1 MANDVKFITKE
12 TQGKKKRIPI
22 IGRIIS
28 HEEGK
33 REEQFQLSEE
43 SIQNISG
50 YTEQHRQA
58 ILAAAGQIQQHQQL
72 YSANYKLAM
81 EDLNYL
87 HSLLLKGIDTHA
99 VYQLLMSNPHGA
111 AEFIKQMGL
120 SNVSVADAAYSPRR
134 TNLIG
139 STSFQK
145 STVPVANLGII
156 PIAPNLYMGLADNS
170 TFYYLSRPSKD
181 SPGVLYPVGT
191 LKSSELSKILAEL
204 GNTNFLDNVLV
215 SLQQFNRHVGGLVG
229 SGVKVPENNSGNLG
243 PGGSF
248 NFDNPTSNPAS
259 YQIPLEVTA
268 AQGGESQGSPSGG
281 EMEFG
286 IREATRVLVSGSDDL
301 KVNGTYSDT
310 LRERLGKGS
319 KVARNVAA
327 YAALAYNITPN
338 EAATYLYGGKTSAT
352 ELGRNLNSI
361 GEQLK
366 RGKFNGANRFV
377 NKIQKGLVTQFA
389 KDHRGENLPA
399 NPIEFA
405 RLMQSDQKLREQWTE
420 FTSDTAETADAYE
433 DFLDSRDDSDDEDDG
448 KN

>member
-12 TQGKKKRIPI
+12 TQVGKKRIPI
-22 IGRIIS
+22 FGRMLS
-28 HEEGK
+28 REERK
-33 REEQFQLSEE
+33 RDEQFQLSEE

-87 HSLLLKGIDTHA
+87 HSLLLKGIDMHA
-99 VYQLLMSNPHGA
+99 VHQLLIGNPQSA
-111 AEFIKQMGL
+111 AAFIKQMGL
-120 SNVSVADAAYSPRR
+120 SNVSVADAAYTPGR

-139 STSFQK
+139 STNFQK
-145 STVPVANLGII
+145 SAVPVANLGII
-156 PIAPNLYMGLADNS
+156 PIAPNLYIGLADNS

-191 LKSSELSKILAEL
+191 LKSSELSKILAQL

-229 SGVKVPENNSGNLG
+229 SGVKTPENNPGSLG

-248 NFDNPTSNPAS
+248 NFESPVNPVAPPFSPE
-259 YQIPLEVTA
+259 LA
-268 AQGGESQGSPSGG
+268 APVGGESQGAPSGG
-281 EMEFG
+281 EPDFG
-286 IREATRVLVSGSDDL
+286 IREATRALISGSEDL
-301 KVNGTYSDT
+301 RVNGTFSDT

-338 EAATYLYGGKTSAT
+338 EAASYLYGGKTSAT
-352 ELGRNLNSI
+352 ELGRTLNSI

-377 NKIQKGLVTQFA
+377 NKIQRGLVTQFS
-389 KDHRGENLPA
+389 KDHQGENLPA

-405 RLMQSDQKLREQWTE
+405 RTMQSDQKLREQWND

-433 DFLDSRDDSDDEDDG
+433 DFLESRDDSDDEDDG

>member
-12 TQGKKKRIPI
+12 TEGKKRRIPI
-22 IGRIIS
+22 IGRILT
-28 HEEGK
+28 HEEKK
-33 REEQFQLSEE
+33 REEQFQLNDE
-43 SIQNISG
+43 SIQNITG

-120 SNVSVADAAYSPRR
+120 SNVSVADAAYNPRR

-156 PIAPNLYMGLADNS
+156 PIAPNLYIGLADNS
-170 TFYYLSRPSKD
+170 TFYYLSKPSKD

-191 LKSSELSKILAEL
+191 LRSSELSQILAQL

-229 SGVKVPENNSGNLG
+229 SGAKVPESNSGNLS

-248 NFDNPTSNPAS
+248 NFESPATNPVTM
-259 YQIPLEVTA
+259 PLSPELVAPGGAEV
-268 AQGGESQGSPSGG
+268 QSWPSGG
-281 EMEFG
+281 EGDFG

-310 LRERLGKGS
+310 LRDRLGRGS

-338 EAATYLYGGKTSAT
+338 EAASYLYGGKTSAT
-352 ELGRNLNSI
+352 ELGRTLNNI

-366 RGKFNGANRFV
+366 RGKFNKANSFV
-377 NKIQKGLVTQFA
+377 NGIQRGLVAQFV
-389 KDHRGENLPA
+389 KEHQGENLPT

-405 RLMQSDQKLREQWTE
+405 RLMQSNEKVKEQWND
-420 FTSDTAETADAYE
+420 FTSDTGETADLYE
-433 DFLDSRDDSDDEDDG
+433 DYLESQGNGDDEDDG